1 MKRLIS
7 WTKRTLVLTLSLFAI
22 TTSGFATND
31 GDPEMVA
38 LLRSVVAEANSECPM
53 TIDETMV
60 MNKMYISNSRVVYDY
75 LVDDET
81 LDGIIFLKE
90 RAPEEYENLMLK
102 SMVSGG
108 NEVLFF
114 LALCVEAEYGV
125 EFKISN
131 FKRTNSVKMTLTQY
145 DISGF
150 LSNYDLDEVVEA
162 ILSDYL

>member
-1 MKRLIS
+1 MNRLIS

-38 LLRSVVAEANSECPM
+38 MLRSAVEDANSECPM
-53 TIDETMV
+53 VIDETMV
-60 MNKMYISNSRVVYDY
+60 MNKMYLSNSRVVYDY

-81 LDGIIFLKE
+81 LEGIIFLKE
-90 RAPEEYENLMLK
+90 LAPEEYENLMLE

-114 LALCVEAEYGV
+114 LALCVEAEYGM
-125 EFKISN
+125 EFKFSN
-131 FKRTNSVKMTLTQY
+131 FKRTNSVKMSLTRY
-145 DISGF
+145 DISRF
-150 LSNYDLDEVVEA
+150 LSNYDLEEVVAE
-162 ILSDYL
+162 ILLDYL